1 MEYEATRGMP
11 AESRI
16 VFDVA
21 SDVSTMDRWLPE
33 EIHVHDIASGLPE
46 PDAHSDEET
55 YQGSM
60 RTVPERFR
68 LEWGVK
74 ERPDYTGWLQVTDAG
89 AGSSEVVAHLSF
101 RGDQP
106 QAGGSDQVRDDVQRS
121 LERSLDRLAEEVG
134 RRVTQPGY

>member
-21 SDVSTMDRWLPE
+21 SDVSTMSRWLPE
-33 EIHVHDIASGLPE
+33 EIHVRDIAPGLAE
-46 PDAHSDEET
+46 ADARTERTTH
-55 YQGSM
+55 QGLM
-60 RTVPERFR
+60 RTAPERLR

-74 ERPDYTGWLQVTDAG
+74 DRPDYAGWLEVTDAG
-89 AGSSEVVAHLSF
+89 AGASEVVAHLSF

-106 QAGGSDQVRDDVQRS
+106 EASDSGRAREEAQRS
-121 LERSLDRLAEEVG
+121 LERSLDRLAEEVA
-134 RRVTQPGY
+134 RRVAQPGY

>member
-11 AESRI
+11 AESRV

-33 EIHVHDIASGLPE
+33 EIHVRDIAPGLAE
-46 PDAHSDEET
+46 ADAET
-55 YQGSM
+55 GRETHQGLM
-60 RTVPERFR
+60 RKVPEQLR
-68 LEWGVK
+68 LEWGIK

-89 AGSSEVVAHLSF
+89 AGASEVVVHLSF
-101 RGDQP
+101 LGDQP
-106 QAGGSDQVRDDVQRS
+106 EASGSGRAGDVTRRS

-134 RRVTQPGY
+134 RRVAQPGY